1 MFQCINVLHNI
12 MELMLLW
19 ISKRLKSGITATI
32 YKAMFIHCIQ
42 NDDHFEFTPV
52 YILIILC
59 ISFLEWMGT
68 V

>member
-1 MFQCINVLHNI
+1 

-52 YILIILC
+52 HILIILC